1 MVRIVTISALAVI
14 LFPAT
19 SLANTFTGQ
28 KDNRGDQEML
38 LKRIE
43 SLEKEI
49 KILKSLVKS
58 DPAVKPNGSN
68 ELASSEFDRN
78 KDFEADFA
86 GSYIGIGIGT
96 AQFTGSSDLSV
107 ECNPVCQDN
116 GDTYQTP
123 SMESLY
129 GDLEESQTSSS
140 ENFISLE
147 LGKNWSIGNYII
159 GINAAVQYGK
169 GERLKASFEDIAD
182 LHARSQLVPGGRAV
196 DPVTY
201 QEKNTLTIT
210 PSDFKSELSVLVGR
224 PFGRIMPYLYA
235 GVEGRQF
242 TSELETYYHNT
253 YDDDTFEIGL
263 GDVKEKDFSFA
274 PVVGAGLSYALSPRL
289 QLDWKAGWS
298 FHELHTAINSHTLTG
313 FDADGNFTDSTS
325 YDNSTTSTKTDLT
338 EFQVGFGVKYFF

>member
-1 MVRIVTISALAVI
+1 MVRIAAISVLAVI
-14 LFPAT
+14 VFPAS
-19 SLANTFTGQ
+19 SLANTFIGQ

-96 AQFTGSSDLSV
+96 AQFTGSSDISI

-116 GDTYQTP
+116 GDTYHFLNT
-123 SMESLY
+123 ESLY
-129 GDLEESQTSSS
+129 GDLDKSYASGS

-169 GERLKASFEDIAD
+169 GESLKASFEDLAD
-182 LHARSQLVPGGRAV
+182 MSAQSLNRAA
-196 DPVTY
+196 DPATY
-201 QEKNTLTIT
+201 EEKNTLTIT

-224 PFGRIMPYLYA
+224 PFGRMMPYLYA
-235 GVEGRQF
+235 GIEGRQF
-242 TSELETYYHNT
+242 TSELENYYHAT
-253 YDDDTFEIGL
+253 YENDNFEIGL
-263 GDVKEKDFSFA
+263 GDAKDKDFSFA
-274 PVVGAGLSYALSPRL
+274 PLVGAGLSYALSPRL

-298 FHELHTAINSHTLTG
+298 FHELHTAINSHTIRE
-313 FDADGNFTDSTS
+313 FDELGNFEGSTS

>member
-1 MVRIVTISALAVI
+1 MVRIAAISVLAVI
-14 LFPAT
+14 VFPAS
-19 SLANTFTGQ
+19 SLANTFIGQ

-96 AQFTGSSDLSV
+96 AQFTGSSDISI

-116 GDTYQTP
+116 GDTYHFLNT
-123 SMESLY
+123 ESLY
-129 GDLEESQTSSS
+129 GDLDNPYVSGS

-169 GERLKASFEDIAD
+169 GESLKASFEDLND
-182 LHARSQLVPGGRAV
+182 LSARSLNRAA
-196 DPVTY
+196 DPATY
-201 QEKNTLTIT
+201 EEKNTLTIT

-224 PFGRIMPYLYA
+224 PFGRMMPYLYA
-235 GVEGRQF
+235 GIEGRQF
-242 TSELETYYHNT
+242 TSELENYYHST
-253 YDDDTFEIGL
+253 YENDNFEIGL
-263 GDVKEKDFSFA
+263 GDTKDKDFSFA

-298 FHELHTAINSHTLTG
+298 FHELHTDINSHTIRE
-313 FDADGNFTDSTS
+313 FDELGNFEGSTS

>member
-1 MVRIVTISALAVI
+1 MVRIAAISVLSVI
-14 LFPAT
+14 VFPAT

-96 AQFTGSSDLSV
+96 AQFTGSSDIST
-107 ECNPVCQDN
+107 ECNPVCQFN
-116 GDTYQTP
+116 GDTYQSP
-123 SMESLY
+123 LMESIY
-129 GDLEESQTSSS
+129 GALDKSYASSS

-169 GERLKASFEDIAD
+169 GESLKASFEDINDLSAQSLNGAAD
-182 LHARSQLVPGGRAV
+182 PA
-196 DPVTY
+196 TY
-201 QEKNTLTIT
+201 EEKNTLTIT

-224 PFGRIMPYLYA
+224 PFGRMMPYLYA
-235 GVEGRQF
+235 GIEGRQF
-242 TSELETYYHNT
+242 TSELENYYHST
-253 YDDDTFEIGL
+253 YENDNFEIGL
-263 GDVKEKDFSFA
+263 GDAKDKDFSFA
-274 PVVGAGLSYALSPRL
+274 PLVGAGLSYALSPRL

-313 FDADGNFTDSTS
+313 FDAAGNFTGSTS
-325 YDNSTTSTKTDLT
+325 YDNTTTSTKTDLT

>member
-1 MVRIVTISALAVI
+1 MVRLAAISVLAVI
-14 LFPAT
+14 VFPAT
-19 SLANTFTGQ
+19 SLANTFIGQ
-28 KDNRGDQEML
+28 KDDRGDQEML

-58 DPAVKPNGSN
+58 HPAVKPNGSN

-86 GSYIGIGIGT
+86 GSYIGIGIGA
-96 AQFTGSSDLSV
+96 AQFTGSSDISI

-116 GDTYQTP
+116 GDTYHYP
-123 SMESLY
+123 SLESLY
-129 GDLEESQTSSS
+129 GDLEESTSSS

-147 LGKNWSIGNYII
+147 LGKNWGIGNYII

-182 LHARSQLVPGGRAV
+182 LDVRSALVPGGGTV
-196 DPVTY
+196 DPATF

-210 PSDFKSELSVLVGR
+210 PSSFKSELSVLVGR
-224 PFGRIMPYLYA
+224 PFARIMPYLYA

-242 TSELETYYHNT
+242 TSELENYYHTT
-253 YDDDTFEIGL
+253 YEEGHFEIGL
-263 GDVKEKDFSFA
+263 GDAKEKDFSFA

-298 FHELHTAINSHTLTG
+298 FHELHTAINSHTITEFSAGGDFTG
-313 FDADGNFTDSTS
+313 STS